1 MREGREREREGKD
14 RERGRKKERRER
26 RKEILIPV
34 ATSRFANR

>member
-1 MREGREREREGKD
+1 MREE